1 MTPAERQRL
10 HRARRRRGDVVI
22 PPLAVPAISVETL
35 IDAGF
40 LAEWNA
46 DDPAAVA
53 RAIEALLRSLRT
65 VTA

>member
-10 HRARRRRGDVVI
+10 YRARRRRGDVVTRAI
-22 PPLAVPAISVETL
+22 AVPAISVETL